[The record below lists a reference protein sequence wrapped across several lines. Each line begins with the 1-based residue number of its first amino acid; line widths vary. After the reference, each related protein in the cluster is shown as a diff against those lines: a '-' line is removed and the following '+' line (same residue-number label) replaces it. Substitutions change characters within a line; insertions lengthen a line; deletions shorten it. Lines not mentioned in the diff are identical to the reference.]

1 MADVPDLDTR
11 RFFFCTFSQQGDK
24 AEFKFRLDPEI
35 EVQQE
40 KQRFLVLKACVLP
53 KVRVNFPASTVK
65 LNESIDLTIPEL
77 DVADASEI
85 VDAINERLTSDF
97 TPLKFLPANQER
109 PFSCVK
115 VTLLPGQSIRVSP
128 SLADAVTEK
137 KTFLRSNLYAK
148 VLRYAFKIRKD
159 FHANTYY
166 LTCNAV
172 ERLQI
177 GDAPL
182 PVLSTLSVNYL
193 GERTHS
199 NFTSDTDHILERAYL
214 RPGIFRDLLFR
225 VCDTEGKTVKLE
237 DGLVFFDIRL
247 CM

>member
-1 MADVPDLDTR
+1 MADVQLLDTR
-11 RFFFCTFSQQGDK
+11 RFFFCTFCRRGDK

-40 KQRFLVLKACVLP
+40 KQHFLVVKACVFP
-53 KVRVNFPASTVK
+53 RVRVNLPASTVK

-85 VDAINERLTSDF
+85 VEAINERLPSDF
-97 TPLKFLPANQER
+97 TPLKFLPANHDR
-109 PFSCVK
+109 PSSYVK
-115 VTLLPGQSIRVSP
+115 VALLPGQSIRVSP
-128 SLADAVTEK
+128 SLADVVTQK
-137 KTFLRSNLYAK
+137 KTFLRNDLYAK
-148 VLRYAFKIRKD
+148 VLGFAFKIRKD

-172 ERLQI
+172 ERLAI
-177 GDAPL
+177 GDAPFPL
-182 PVLSTLSVNYL
+182 LSTLSVNYL

-199 NFTSDTDHILERAYL
+199 NLTWDTDHILERAYL
-214 RPGIFRDLLFR
+214 RPGIFRELFFR
-225 VCDTEGKTVKLE
+225 VCDSKGKTVKFE